1 MKISGRTIKQRL
13 YGLRTLP
20 SNLKRARYFRG
31 HGVHSPYVYS
41 IVRQVFMASGFI
53 TSDRSIYE
61 ALLSRGV
68 GRKRATQ
75 LQNLACHCHYERVGI
90 DCAVKKFSEYD
101 MVIAT
106 TNVPLEQLPIM
117 AMEARNRKITLCIM
131 SPSLN
136 RERDNMCK
144 SLVEEHPSTS
154 VDNRGYLLLF
164 NNHLPK
170 QIFRL

>member
-13 YGLRTLP
+13 YGLRKLP
-20 SNLKRARYFRG
+20 SDLKRARYFRG

-41 IVRQVFMASGFI
+41 IVRQVFMVSHIIGNEH
-53 TSDRSIYE
+53 SLYE
-61 ALLSRGV
+61 ALLLKGV
-68 GRKRATQ
+68 GKKRAIQ
-75 LQNLACHCHYERVGI
+75 LQNLARHCQYERVGI
-90 DCAVKKFSEYD
+90 DCAVEEFSEYD

-106 TNVPLEQLPIM
+106 VDIPLEQLPAM
-117 AMEARNRKITLCIM
+117 AHEAHQQQMTLCVM

-136 RERDNMCK
+136 RERDKMCR

-154 VDNRGYLLLF
+154 VDNRGFLLLF

-170 QIFRL
+170 QIFKL

>member
-13 YGLRTLP
+13 YGLRKLP
-20 SNLKRARYFRG
+20 SDLKRARYFRG
-31 HGVHSPYVYS
+31 HGVHSPYIYS
-41 IVRQVFMASGFI
+41 IVRQVFMVSHLVGGEH
-53 TSDRSIYE
+53 SLYD
-61 ALLSRGV
+61 ALLSKGV

-75 LQNLACHCHYERVGI
+75 LQNLAYHCDYEHVGI
-90 DCAVKKFSEYD
+90 DCAVEEFSEYD

-106 TNVPLEQLPIM
+106 TDVPLEQLPLM
-117 AMEARNRKITLCIM
+117 ALEARNKKITLCIM
-131 SPSLN
+131 LPSLN
-136 RERDNMCK
+136 RERDNTCK
-144 SLVEEHPSTS
+144 ALVEEHPSTS

>member
-31 HGVHSPYVYS
+31 HGVHSPYIYS
-41 IVRQVFMASGFI
+41 IVRQVFMVSEFI
-53 TSDRSIYE
+53 TDDHSLYE
-61 ALLSRGV
+61 ALLGK
-68 GRKRATQ
+68 GIARKRALQ
-75 LQNLACHCHYERVGI
+75 LQNLAHHCNYSSVGI
-90 DCAVKKFSEYD
+90 DCAVEEFAKYD

-106 TNVPLEQLPIM
+106 AHISVEQLPMM
-117 AMEARNRKITLCIM
+117 ALEARKQKITLCIM
-131 SPSLN
+131 QPSLN
-136 RERDNMCK
+136 RERDRLCK

>member
-53 TSDRSIYE
+53 TSDHSIYE
-61 ALLSRGV
+61 ALLSKGV

-75 LQNLACHCHYERVGI
+75 LQNLAFHCNYERVGI
-90 DCAVKKFSEYD
+90 DCAVEKFSEYD

-106 TNVPLEQLPIM
+106 TDIPLEQLPAM
-117 AMEARNRKITLCIM
+117 AHEAHQQQMTLCVM

-136 RERDNMCK
+136 RERDKMCK

>member
-53 TSDRSIYE
+53 TSDHSIYE
-61 ALLSRGV
+61 ALLLKGV

-75 LQNLACHCHYERVGI
+75 LQNLAFHCSYERVGI
-90 DCAVKKFSEYD
+90 DCAVEKFSEYD

-106 TNVPLEQLPIM
+106 TDIPLEQLPAM
-117 AMEARNRKITLCIM
+117 AHEAHQQQMTLCVM
-131 SPSLN
+131 LPSLN
-136 RERDNMCK
+136 RERDKMCK
-144 SLVEEHPSTS
+144 SLVEQHPSTS

>member
-13 YGLRTLP
+13 YGLRKLP
-20 SNLKRARYFRG
+20 SDLKRARYFRG

-41 IVRQVFMASGFI
+41 IVRQVFMVSHLV
-53 TSDRSIYE
+53 SDEHSLYE

-90 DCAVKKFSEYD
+90 DCAVEEFSEYD

-106 TNVPLEQLPIM
+106 TDIPLEQLPAM
-117 AMEARNRKITLCIM
+117 AHEAQQQQMTLCVM

-136 RERDNMCK
+136 RERDKMCK

-170 QIFRL
+170 QIFKL